1 MNIVLFEYE
10 HDTIFFLYYRIRL
23 EIDNLIQI
31 GKHDTIVAKLNLGRR
46 LLQSY
51 IYIHIYIYSD
61 YIVDTA
67 ILEKQNMAES
77 CGHT

>member
-51 IYIHIYIYSD
+51 IYIYSD

>member
-1 MNIVLFEYE
+1 M
-10 HDTIFFLYYRIRL
+10 TQIFFLYYRIRL

-51 IYIHIYIYSD
+51 IYIYSD